1 MPPTVNP
8 AKSRRMAPKKS
19 LRDVQTLLG
28 RRIRVLRSARGLRQE
43 ALESRG
49 LNYKYYQRI
58 EAGRCNLTLS
68 TLQKIA
74 SALEVKVEDLF
85 QFPLGSSQHL
95 PEAQEII
102 GLVTAMIAGQDRG
115 ALKKLQI
122 FIMEILD
129 RKP

>member
-1 MPPTVNP
+1 
-8 AKSRRMAPKKS
+8 MAPKKS
-19 LRDVQTLLG
+19 LRDVQALLG

-95 PEAQEII
+95 PEAQEVI
-102 GLVTAMIAGQDRG
+102 GLVTAMIASQDRG
-115 ALKKLQI
+115 ALKKLQV
-122 FIMEILD
+122 FIIEILD